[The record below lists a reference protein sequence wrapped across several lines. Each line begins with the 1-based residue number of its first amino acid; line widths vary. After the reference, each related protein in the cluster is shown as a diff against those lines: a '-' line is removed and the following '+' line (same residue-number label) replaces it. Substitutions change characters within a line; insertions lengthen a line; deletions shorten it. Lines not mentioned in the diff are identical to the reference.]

1 MDHIGYVVWNP
12 EKETYLTVRHEWV
25 HMVQHAAVFE
35 KHANAMRAIKDTG
48 ISGLRVLEKFF
59 RVDTITH
66 KIPYGGYEW
75 LTKDADPSKIEKLGG
90 KMSGS
95 LNIIVEF
102 PEFET
107 RFYQGDTHFI
117 VSGASVEDFTSI
129 MKEKLKDH
137 E

>member
-1 MDHIGYVVWNP
+1 MDFIGYVVWNP
-12 EKETYLTVRHEWV
+12 EKETYLTVRHEWA
-25 HMVQHAAVFE
+25 HRVQHAAVFE

-59 RVDTITH
+59 RIDTLTH

-75 LTKDADPSKIEKLGG
+75 LTKDVDPIKIEKLSG
-90 KMSGS
+90 KLSGTR
-95 LNIIVEF
+95 NIIVEF
-102 PEFET
+102 PEFEI
-107 RFYQGDTHFI
+107 RFYQGDSYFT

>member
-1 MDHIGYVVWNP
+1 MDFIGYVVWNP
-12 EKETYLTVRHEWV
+12 EKETYLAVRHEWT
-25 HMVQHAAVFE
+25 HRVQLAAVFE

-59 RVDTITH
+59 RIDTLTH
-66 KIPYGGYEW
+66 KIPYGGYDW
-75 LTKDADPSKIEKLGG
+75 LTKDADPIKIEKLGG
-90 KMSGS
+90 KLSGTR
-95 LNIIVEF
+95 NIIVEF
-102 PEFET
+102 PEFEI
-107 RFYQGDTHFI
+107 RFYQGDSHFT